1 MFKQLRS
8 NIQVGAA
15 MATNRVLNT
24 RRPISVQIL
33 VTKFCD
39 MTCNMCFTYPIDSQE
54 KFKNTAEPSF
64 EQLEYL
70 MDEACK
76 IGAQVI
82 IPFGGEPLIRK
93 DIGKIVNGIKARNKY
108 CVLYTNATYL
118 KDRIDEIRAT
128 DQLVISIDGDE
139 ANHDSIRGKGSYK
152 KCIEGI
158 ELAIEKGFVLR
169 LHAVLTKDTLDTLPH
184 MVSLSKKYN
193 VMLNYGFTD
202 ATALTKPIKDQF
214 VPSRTEVVTFL
225 QGLLEAKLSGVKIAT
240 PMRVIKELIRVMKV
254 WPIEGHTL
262 SRQEAEKFKHLK
274 IPKCGLFTSNI
285 YIDSDGRAY
294 PCLPLWGQEGHGPN
308 VYEVGLQKAWDH
320 YNSLN
325 CYQCASVFTIEK
337 GLFYNFEL
345 KHVLQF
351 LDGFEFL
358 RPKPKSLIPVKTN
371 A

>member
-1 MFKQLRS
+1 MLKQLKS
-8 NIQVGAA
+8 NIQIGAT
-15 MATNRVLNT
+15 MAANRFLNM
-24 RRPISVQIL
+24 RRPLSVQIL

-39 MTCNMCFTYPIDSQE
+39 MTCNMCFTYPIDSKE
-54 KFKNTAEPSF
+54 KFINTVEPSF

-70 MDEACK
+70 MDEACN

-93 DIGKIVNGIKARNKY
+93 DIGEIVNGIKARKKY
-108 CVLYTNATYL
+108 CILYTNATYL

-139 ANHDSIRGKGSYK
+139 LNHDSIRGKGSYK
-152 KCIEGI
+152 KCVEGI
-158 ELAIEKGFVLR
+158 ELALGKGFSLR
-169 LHAVLTKDTLDTLPH
+169 IHTVLTKDTLDTLPH
-184 MVSLSKKYN
+184 MVSLSKKYD

-202 ATALTKPIKDQF
+202 ATALTRPIKDEF
-214 VPSRTEVVTFL
+214 VPSRTQVVEFL
-225 QGLLEAKLSGVKIAT
+225 RGLLKAKLSGVKIAT
-240 PMRVIKELIRVMKV
+240 PGAVIKELIRVMEV

-262 SRQEAEKFKHLK
+262 SRKEADQFKHLK

-294 PCLPLWGQEGHGPN
+294 PCLPLWGEQGHGPN
-308 VYEVGLQKAWDH
+308 VYKVGLQKAWDH
-320 YNSLN
+320 YNSLK
-325 CYQCASVFTIEK
+325 CHQCASVFTIEK

-358 RPKPKSLIPVKTN
+358 QKKDKSPISVKN
-371 A
+371 NI